1 MRSEWFI
8 TIEIKQWIPPS
19 KKPLNRIFRSF
30 IPGVGDVCPAS
41 SKEIVYVKRR
51 CPGTTIISKIR
62 AVRAWMLLPQNTAKG
77 FKQILLS
84 ENFAYHMLRI
94 YQMGK
99 SKKYYPLVVKLLTAF
114 RRVRTLTSCL
124 LGQRL
129 GFPRPHSSQAGRP
142 QSL

>member
-84 ENFAYHMLRI
+84 ENFALN
-94 YQMGK
+94 
-99 SKKYYPLVVKLLTAF
+99 
-114 RRVRTLTSCL
+114 
-124 LGQRL
+124 
-129 GFPRPHSSQAGRP
+129 
-142 QSL
+142 SLPYDMEGDG